1 MKGKRKQKHINEF
14 NIDKISFSNEIKL
27 IRRTLEN
34 NTHEVYEDLNIKK
47 ITSWRK
53 SQNKFMK
60 NLIYN
65 ILSFGILHL
74 ISIFHPKL
82 YIKLYCNPSP
92 AKECDYFLIENI
104 YGEAII
110 CPIQKK
116 RGKYMENDLSFMD
129 KNNLID
135 NNNIKSEYNN
145 NFNNLKY
152 SFEYKSV
159 TYEYD
164 EKNNEVNPVYMNLT
178 KMTNEG
184 IINFFSEGLPSK
196 KIVENFRERFG
207 KNEYKLNVKIYLLFF
222 LKNQIPSYVIVMLI
236 EIIEFNFLFNYINLV
251 FKLIVVAILV
261 TGEIL
266 NIKINIINKYE
277 DEFTLDGKKK
287 KVKVKRK
294 YLLKEENKTYTTLD
308 IIDLLPGDIIFLKQN
323 DHVPCD
329 CIIFEGECL
338 R

>member
-116 RGKYMENDLSFMD
+116 RGKYLDNELSFMD

-196 KIVENFRERFG
+196 KIVENLRERFG
-207 KNEYKLNVKIYLLFF
+207 KNEYKLNDKIYLLFF
-222 LKNQIPSYVIVMLI
+222 
-236 EIIEFNFLFNYINLV
+236 
-251 FKLIVVAILV
+251 
-261 TGEIL
+261 
-266 NIKINIINKYE
+266 
-277 DEFTLDGKKK
+277 
-287 KVKVKRK
+287 
-294 YLLKEENKTYTTLD
+294 
-308 IIDLLPGDIIFLKQN
+308 
-323 DHVPCD
+323 
-329 CIIFEGECL
+329 
-338 R
+338 